1 MSIRAQSRLI
11 SVSVTAADRASVLR
25 GLTNGMAVWI
35 YRGFL
40 RIAARGLP
48 AVLPQGGRTC
58 VHRVGSLEASRRRP
72 RYPGLFRRPRNT
84 ALGFVACDGAG

>member
-1 MSIRAQSRLI
+1 MSIRAQSRRI

-40 RIAARGLP
+40 RIAARGYRLCSP
-48 AVLPQGGRTC
+48 R
-58 VHRVGSLEASRRRP
+58 EAE
-72 RYPGLFRRPRNT
+72 LAFT
-84 ALGFVACDGAG
+84 A

>member
-35 YRGFL
+35 YRGFQN
-40 RIAARGLP
+40 RGPGLP

>member
-35 YRGFL
+35 YRDGSIADFSESRPGATGCAPPGRPNL
-40 RIAARGLP
+40 RSPRRLARSKPTKTTLSRSVP
-48 AVLPQGGRTC
+48 A
-58 VHRVGSLEASRRRP
+58 SA
-72 RYPGLFRRPRNT
+72 
-84 ALGFVACDGAG
+84 

>member
-40 RIAARGLP
+40 RIAARGYRLCSP
-48 AVLPQGGRTC
+48 R
-58 VHRVGSLEASRRRP
+58 EAE
-72 RYPGLFRRPRNT
+72 LAF
-84 ALGFVACDGAG
+84 AA

>member
-11 SVSVTAADRASVLR
+11 SVSVTASVTAADRASVLR

-40 RIAARGLP
+40 RIAARGYRLCSP
-48 AVLPQGGRTC
+48 R
-58 VHRVGSLEASRRRP
+58 EAE
-72 RYPGLFRRPRNT
+72 LAFT
-84 ALGFVACDGAG
+84 A

>member
-35 YRGFL
+35 YGSIADFSESRPGATGCAPPGRPNL
-40 RIAARGLP
+40 RSPRRLARSKPTKTTLSRSVP
-48 AVLPQGGRTC
+48 A
-58 VHRVGSLEASRRRP
+58 SA
-72 RYPGLFRRPRNT
+72 
-84 ALGFVACDGAG
+84 

>member
-40 RIAARGLP
+40 RIAARGYRCAPPGRPNLRSPRRLARSKPTKTTLSRSVP
-48 AVLPQGGRTC
+48 A
-58 VHRVGSLEASRRRP
+58 SA
-72 RYPGLFRRPRNT
+72 
-84 ALGFVACDGAG
+84 

>member
-1 MSIRAQSRLI
+1 MGFIDFFFQAEDGIRDPEMSRGLGPEHTVCGGQMSIRAQSRLI

-40 RIAARGLP
+40 RIAARGYRLCSP
-48 AVLPQGGRTC
+48 R
-58 VHRVGSLEASRRRP
+58 EAE
-72 RYPGLFRRPRNT
+72 LAFT
-84 ALGFVACDGAG
+84 A

>member
-40 RIAARGLP
+40 RIAARGYRLCSPREAELARSPRRLARSKPTKTTLSRSVP
-48 AVLPQGGRTC
+48 A
-58 VHRVGSLEASRRRP
+58 SA
-72 RYPGLFRRPRNT
+72 
-84 ALGFVACDGAG
+84 

>member
-40 RIAARGLP
+40 RIAARGYRLCSPGRPNLRSPRRLARSKPTKTTLSRSVP
-48 AVLPQGGRTC
+48 A
-58 VHRVGSLEASRRRP
+58 SA
-72 RYPGLFRRPRNT
+72 
-84 ALGFVACDGAG
+84 